1 MTQVASASA
10 GTATPAATRSAW
22 WVRALAAIPFPVFYA
37 FAHFLAFLALRVF
50 PHRQHVIKE
59 SLAKAFPELDDQAR
73 FGIMRDF
80 YRRFAEVFVEIVKA
94 ASMSPDAIR
103 SRVKAVGIEAV
114 KSVLDGGSPVILVA
128 AHQCN
133 WEWMV
138 HTLSLQLG
146 YRVDAAYKPLV
157 DAWAEREM
165 FALRTRFGSRM
176 IPAQNLLADIIK
188 QKKTVRAIAL
198 LADQEPKASEHK
210 HWTRFLNRDT
220 AFYTG
225 PEEIARATRFPVF
238 FIGMKRTSPGYY
250 EMSFSRLLTGP
261 EPGHLTEEYARRVE
275 AQIHASPP
283 DYPWSHKRWRL
294 KKGIYGK
301 G

>member
-1 MTQVASASA
+1 LHGQQAVSAEP
-10 GTATPAATRSAW
+10 ATSAATRSAW
-22 WVRALAAIPFPVFYA
+22 WVRVLAAIPFPVFYA
-37 FAHFLAFLALRVF
+37 IAHFLAFLALRVF
-50 PHRQHVIKE
+50 PHRQHVIRG
-59 SLAKAFPELDDQAR
+59 SLEKAFPDLDERAR

-80 YRRFAEVFVEIVKA
+80 YRGFAEVFVEIVKA
-94 ASMSPDAIR
+94 ASLSPDELR
-103 SRVKAVGIEAV
+103 SRVNIVGIEAV
-114 KSVLDGGSPVILVA
+114 RTVLDGGSPVILVA

-138 HTLSLQLG
+138 HSLSLQLG

-165 FALRTRFGSRM
+165 FAIRTRFGSRL
-176 IPAQNLLADIIK
+176 IPAQHLLGDIIK
-188 QKKTVRAIAL
+188 QRKTVRAIAL
-198 LADQEPKASEHK
+198 VADQEPKTSEHT

-220 AFYTG
+220 AFYMG

-238 FIGMKRTSPGYY
+238 FIGMKRTSRGHY
-250 EMSFSRLLTGP
+250 EMSFSPLLTGP
-261 EPGHLTEEYARRVE
+261 SPGQLTEEYARRVE

-283 DYPWSHKRWRL
+283 DWPWSHKRWRL